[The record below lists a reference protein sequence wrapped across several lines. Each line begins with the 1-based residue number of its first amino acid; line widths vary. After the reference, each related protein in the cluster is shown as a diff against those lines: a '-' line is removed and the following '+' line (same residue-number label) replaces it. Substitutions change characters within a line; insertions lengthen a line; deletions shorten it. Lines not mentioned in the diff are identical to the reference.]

1 MKIAFKNGN
10 EYEVQNL
17 LEQKVF
23 NNASS
28 GWVIGFTFT
37 ANLNSSTLDSLLTA
51 ENISQLIIKDD
62 ESTENSTTV
71 LGYDKVTSA
80 VIRHATATSAII
92 EVQFSKGL

>member
-62 ESTENSTTV
+62 ETTENSTTV
-71 LGYDKVTSA
+71 SGYDKVTSA

>member
-80 VIRHATATSAII
+80 VIRHATATSAIV

>member
-28 GWVIGFTFT
+28 GWVIGFTFP
-37 ANLNSSTLDSLLTA
+37 ANVNSSSLDNLLTA
-51 ENISQLIIKDD
+51 ENISQLTIKDD
-62 ESTENSTTV
+62 ENTESATFV
-71 LGYDKVTSA
+71 SGYDKVTSA
-80 VIRHATATSAII
+80 VIRHATATSAI
-92 EVQFSKGL
+92 

>member
-71 LGYDKVTSA
+71 SGYDKVTSA

>member
-37 ANLNSSTLDSLLTA
+37 ANVNSSSLDNLLTA
-51 ENISQLIIKDD
+51 ENISQLTIKDD
-62 ESTENSTTV
+62 ENTESATV
-71 LGYDKVTSA
+71 VSGYDKVTSA
-80 VIRHATATSAII
+80 VIRHATATNAIV

>member
-71 LGYDKVTSA
+71 SGYDKVTSA
-80 VIRHATATSAII
+80 VIRHATATSTII

>member
-1 MKIAFKNGN
+1 MKIAFKNGS

-37 ANLNSSTLDSLLTA
+37 ANVNSSSLDNLLSSD
-51 ENISQLIIKDD
+51 NISQLTVKDD
-62 ESTENSTTV
+62 EDTENTMTV
-71 LGYDKVTSA
+71 SGYEKVSSA
-80 VIRHATATSAII
+80 VIRHATATSAIV